1 MFVCK
6 SYTRDLES
14 LTYVLSLSPA
24 GTPAFMP
31 PEVFEIPAQFSD
43 KVDVFSL
50 GCVIISTITH
60 QWPEPGPA
68 KRREGGKVV
77 GLTECQRR
85 EQYLALFTPPEKRLL
100 PRLTEWCLQE
110 DPSDRPSSAVVVEE
124 LAKISEEVKKDSTG
138 ESVRCFVGQMYFSIL

>member
-1 MFVCK
+1 MKF
-6 SYTRDLES
+6 SQ
-14 LTYVLSLSPA
+14 LSIATCLSEAEPMARLVHSMSPA

-68 KRREGGKVV
+68 KRIEGMHVV
-77 GLTECQRR
+77 ALTECQRR
-85 EQYLALFTPPEKRLL
+85 EQYLALFTSPEKKLL
-100 PRLTEWCLQE
+100 LRLTECCLQQ
-110 DPSDRPSSAVVVEE
+110 DPFERPSSADVVEE
-124 LAKISEEVKKDSTG
+124 LAVIKEDARKGLTG
-138 ESVRCFVGQMYFSIL
+138 ETVRN